1 LLKGKAMASLYDL
14 PHFSRLAADDAA
26 PETDLIPVYHP
37 SGGLN
42 TDRSISLA
50 KLVEVAGG
58 GGEPAPG
65 GGVSQ
70 ADFDELKANVIADL
84 NNLRD
89 AIMYTQASLD
99 ADTGVATDTFAL
111 NGTPPPLLTV

>member
-1 LLKGKAMASLYDL
+1 MPFYDL
-14 PHFSRLAADDAA
+14 HHVTKMTAEEIA
-26 PETDLIPVYHP
+26 PDTDLVPIWHP
-37 SGGLN
+37 TGGN
-42 TDRSISLA
+42 NAMRSMTLGQ
-50 KLVEVAGG
+50 LMGG
-58 GGEPAPG
+58 MEGGTPS

-99 ADTGVATDTFAL
+99 NDAGVATDTFAA